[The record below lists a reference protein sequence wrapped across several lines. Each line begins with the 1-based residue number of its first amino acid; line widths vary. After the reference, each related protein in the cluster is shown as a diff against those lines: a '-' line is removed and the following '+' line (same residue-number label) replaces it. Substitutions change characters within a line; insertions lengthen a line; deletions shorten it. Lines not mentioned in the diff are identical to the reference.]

1 MKHFFKHYA
10 DGLHKALAAL
20 LFAAVIMAVATGCA
34 TKARTL
40 DMMGMWAS
48 ESGQLAIGSIEVQ
61 AIPEGVDSSLI
72 KYSEDNAWLSPTMK
86 LHEISITLTGSNS
99 VHHAEKIVD
108 SICDAFVAAAPKIA
122 AGNNASGETSEDK

>member
-1 MKHFFKHYA
+1 MKHFCKHSE
-10 DGLHKALAAL
+10 DRLHKAIAAA
-20 LFAAVIMAVATGCA
+20 LFAALIMAIASGCA

-72 KYSEDNAWLSPTMK
+72 KYSEDNAWLAPTMK
-86 LHEISITLTGSNS
+86 LHEISITLTGTNS
-99 VHHAEKIVD
+99 VDHAEKIVS
-108 SICDAFVAAAPKIA
+108 SICDAFVAAAP
-122 AGNNASGETSEDK
+122 NASGETSEDK